1 MKKMANKTVLKKD
14 SVNKMKP
21 AIDPIDNKVTGTSL
35 PEKLAEKKQKK
46 PLKKTSA
53 LVAASMGRS
62 AFDAVD
68 AHSSKDVRG
77 SSGLANTGTIIS
89 YD

>member
-1 MKKMANKTVLKKD
+1 MKNKTVLQKD
-14 SVNKMKP
+14 DINKMKP
-21 AIDPIDNKVTGTSL
+21 GINPIDKKDTVNVM
-35 PEKLAEKKQKK
+35 PEKVAEKKQKK
-46 PLKKTSA
+46 PLKKSSA
-53 LVAASMGRS
+53 LVAASMGRR
-62 AFDAVD
+62 AVDAVD

>member
-1 MKKMANKTVLKKD
+1 MENKKVLQKN
-14 SVNKMKP
+14 SVNKIKP
-21 AIDPIDNKVTGTSL
+21 GATPIDKKDTRNIM
-35 PEKLAEKKQKK
+35 PEKVAEKKQKK
-46 PLKKTSA
+46 PLKRSSA

-62 AFDAVD
+62 AVDAVN
-68 AHSSKDVRG
+68 ARSSKDVRG